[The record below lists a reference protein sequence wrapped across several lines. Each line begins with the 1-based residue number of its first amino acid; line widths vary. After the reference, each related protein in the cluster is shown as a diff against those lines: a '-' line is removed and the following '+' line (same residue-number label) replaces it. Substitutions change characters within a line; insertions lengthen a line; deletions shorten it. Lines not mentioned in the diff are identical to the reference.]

1 MKHFQ
6 LFCNFLQ
13 NVGIYRTDTLVVQ
26 SQSPKPNCTNMG
38 YHCSFLLTSCATHL
52 YVFKLHCNW
61 RGLGWWSQGLGI
73 RVFGCQDLGGLSWS
87 FNGCMNLCTSE
98 ICMSF
103 WEGLLTPPHH
113 QKAASK
119 ILTSSFSA
127 LNRVLEP
134 SVLMELKLSDG
145 KMHTFEVSVLSLNE
159 RCFSLH

>member
-1 MKHFQ
+1 MLASIGQTPLWYKV
-6 LFCNFLQ
+6 NP
-13 NVGIYRTDTLVVQ
+13 Q
-26 SQSPKPNCTNMG
+26 SQTVQTWDIIVPS
-38 YHCSFLLTSCATHL
+38 YWLLVQHIF
-52 YVFKLHCNW
+52 VFKLHCNW

-159 RCFSLH
+159 RCFSLY